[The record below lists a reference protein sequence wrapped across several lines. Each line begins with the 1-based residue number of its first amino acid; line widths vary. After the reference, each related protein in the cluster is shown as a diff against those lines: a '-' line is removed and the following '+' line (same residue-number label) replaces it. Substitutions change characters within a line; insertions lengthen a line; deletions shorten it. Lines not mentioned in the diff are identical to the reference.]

1 MRLLKTQIGR
11 EAEVR
16 FEKKCVSNKFL
27 AVPMLSN
34 FKTASVFAFASPLI
48 ALYLSS
54 STASTADT
62 SRKES
67 IQSEVSSRISN
78 HDCIGAWQI
87 ILSGLTSGSQDAARE
102 LLVRIYNQEISTPT
116 SKSDGVNYADTL
128 LNMMAVLSLMTL
140 TDDGQEPAGLAFI
153 RQSLPAENLVP
164 IYLKDAE
171 SNGCFGSNPSSICAR
186 FANEGRGK
194 DEVLLFSESMMLA
207 VSTSSDNL
215 CGRF

>member
-1 MRLLKTQIGR
+1 MRLLKTQVGR
-11 EAEVR
+11 KAKVR
-16 FEKKCVSNKFL
+16 VEKHVSNQFLTGPVLSKFK
-27 AVPMLSN
+27 A
-34 FKTASVFAFASPLI
+34 ASVFAFAAPLI

-54 STASTADT
+54 SIASTADT

-87 ILSGLTSGSQDAARE
+87 ILSGLTSGSPDAAGE
-102 LLVRIYNQEISTPT
+102 LLVRIYNQELATPL
-116 SKSDGVNYADTL
+116 SKSNGVNYADTL
-128 LNMMAVLSLMTL
+128 LNMMAVLSLMAL
-140 TDDGQEPAGLAFI
+140 TDDGQESAGLAFI

-186 FANEGRGK
+186 FANIGRGK
-194 DEVLLFSESMMLA
+194 EEILLFSESMMLA
-207 VSTSSDNL
+207 VSASSDNL